1 MAVKPM
7 GQLNNN
13 KRPLDEGMLDDLFT
27 VMKGLPRTFS
37 DTLKYHMKRLDI
49 TVAELAE
56 AADLSDKIIGSY
68 RNDIDSNPE
77 LPTVMALIIGLHLEP
92 EFAEDLIDKAGHKW
106 RTTQR
111 DIFFRRLI
119 WQYCN
124 EDEDIY
130 SWNDRIEAVG
140 IKQHLPRN

>member
-37 DTLKYHMKRLDI
+37 DTLKCHMKRLDI

-56 AADLSDKIIGSY
+56 ATDLSEKIIGSY
-68 RNDIDSNPE
+68 RNDIDTNPE
-77 LPTVMALIIGLHLEP
+77 LSTVMA
-92 EFAEDLIDKAGHKW
+92 
-106 RTTQR
+106 
-111 DIFFRRLI
+111 
-119 WQYCN
+119 
-124 EDEDIY
+124 
-130 SWNDRIEAVG
+130 
-140 IKQHLPRN
+140 